1 MAKKLSR
8 GHPSHWLWAHPA
20 DSLNT
25 WQRNFTRGH
34 KKFKNEI
41 LDLFVIVG
49 LWIKVKPRGRLT
61 SISTKS
67 IRLTSHWIWIRSSIV
82 LNRSWWWTVFYSKL
96 LLRSRELLND
106 AFNGASRTAPDAWA
120 FTSGNEVR
128 TMTLDPWLWAVFKPW
143 IFCLFIPIDTF
154 VNWLLSEIMIWF
166 LTPTFKWT
174 VFHITCWF
182 L

>member
-96 LLRSRELLND
+96 LLRSRALKND
-106 AFNGASRTAPDAWA
+106 ALMQWCIMDRPPMHERLPPMHEHYLLFPD
-120 FTSGNEVR
+120 FEQYLNHGYFV
-128 TMTLDPWLWAVFKPW
+128 
-143 IFCLFIPIDTF
+143 CLFQ
-154 VNWLLSEIMIWF
+154 
-166 LTPTFKWT
+166 LTHSSTDCCPR
-174 VFHITCWF
+174 
-182 L
+182 